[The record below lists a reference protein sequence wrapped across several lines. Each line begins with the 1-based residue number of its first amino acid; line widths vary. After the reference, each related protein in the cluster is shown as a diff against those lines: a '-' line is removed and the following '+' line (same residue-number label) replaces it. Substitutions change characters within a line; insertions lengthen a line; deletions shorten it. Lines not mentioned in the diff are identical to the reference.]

1 MTERISKSAEETT
14 LEDIKLNY
22 TAIKQNIAEAMDKA
36 GRCDTVRIMAVTK
49 TVPCEKINY
58 AESLGIDLLVKT
70 EYRNFSENT
79 KIIRKN
85 PKFTSSGACK
95 KQSKVYN

>member
-22 TAIKQNIAEAMDKA
+22 EAVRQNVAEAMDKA
-36 GRCDTVRIMAVTK
+36 GRRDKVHIMAVTK

-58 AESLGIDLLVKT
+58 AESLGIDLLGENRVQEFLGKY
-70 EYRNFSENT
+70 ENYSE
-79 KIIRKN
+79 KSEIHFIGGLQKN
-85 PKFTSSGACK
+85 KALD
-95 KQSKVYN
+95 

>member
-14 LEDIKLNY
+14 LEDIKLNF

-58 AESLGIDLLVKT
+58 AESLGIGPCWVKT

-95 KQSKVYN
+95 KAK

>member
-58 AESLGIDLLVKT
+58 AESLGIDLLGENRVQEFLGKY
-70 EYRNFSENT
+70 ENYSE
-79 KIIRKN
+79 N

>member
-36 GRCDTVRIMAVTK
+36 GQ
-49 TVPCEKINY
+49 
-58 AESLGIDLLVKT
+58 
-70 EYRNFSENT
+70 
-79 KIIRKN
+79 
-85 PKFTSSGACK
+85 
-95 KQSKVYN
+95 KQYPAKR